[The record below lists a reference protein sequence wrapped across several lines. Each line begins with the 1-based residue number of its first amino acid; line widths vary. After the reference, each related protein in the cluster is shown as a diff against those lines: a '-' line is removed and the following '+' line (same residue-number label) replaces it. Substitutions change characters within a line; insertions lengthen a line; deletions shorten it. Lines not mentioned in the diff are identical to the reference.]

1 MSDEMDNTSIT
12 YKEHFVETYAKDI
25 PQTTEYNA
33 LEHKL
38 IAYQKDIIQ
47 EKESEIDELKK

>member
-1 MSDEMDNTSIT
+1 MSNMMDNTSIT
-12 YKEHFVETYAKDI
+12 YKEYFVETYAKTVN
-25 PQTTEYNA
+25 QTELNA
-33 LEHKL
+33 LEHTL